1 MTKPEEDPGTS
12 AGSETLESGMT
23 VLDDN
28 SAEFHTADAFSSL
41 QATIPPAIATIA
53 KAFKK
58 FISAHPF

>member
-28 SAEFHTADAFSSL
+28 SAEFHTTGAFSSL
-41 QATIPPAIATIA
+41 QATNPHAKATIA
-53 KAFKK
+53 NNFKN
-58 FISAHPF
+58 FINAHPF